1 VRETKLT
8 RRSFLKGLAAGVAT
22 VAIATKMA
30 PRLPDAGLRF
40 KATER
45 FSVAWTDAR
54 AAYGS
59 ALAKSMRETKEQVGA
74 NILNRA
80 FGGPSYE
87 TKVYETQELLLDD
100 VDGAVHLISDGNG
113 WYVQAEADRLLDELP
128 WEPKHLKA
136 ETLADY
142 IKELSDAAA

>member
-1 VRETKLT
+1 MRETKLT

-30 PRLPDAGLRF
+30 PRLPMSELKFVAHERY
-40 KATER
+40 AT
-45 FSVAWTDAR
+45 AWTDAR
-54 AAYGS
+54 AAYGT
-59 ALAKSMRETKEQVGA
+59 ALAKSMEQTKERIGA
-74 NILNRA
+74 NILNKA

-87 TKVYETQELLLDD
+87 HKVYETQELLLDD
-100 VDGAVHLISDGNG
+100 NEGAVHLISDGNG

-136 ETLADY
+136 EHLADY
-142 IKELSDAAA
+142 LEALNATS